1 MNNKI
6 NPLGVTS
13 TPGARID
20 GGARKSSA
28 QDVSS
33 VSATAN
39 VSGIRSQDDSVQL
52 QARRTLDGGAKIDSA
67 KVEKLREA
75 IQSGQ
80 YQVDA
85 RTISSRLLDLEQ
97 ALR

>member
-39 VSGIRSQDDSVQL
+39 VSGIR
-52 QARRTLDGGAKIDSA
+52 
-67 KVEKLREA
+67 
-75 IQSGQ
+75 
-80 YQVDA
+80 
-85 RTISSRLLDLEQ
+85 
-97 ALR
+97 

>member
-1 MNNKI
+1 M
-6 NPLGVTS
+6 
-13 TPGARID
+13 
-20 GGARKSSA
+20 
-28 QDVSS
+28 
-33 VSATAN
+33 
-39 VSGIRSQDDSVQL
+39 QL
-52 QARRTLDGGAKIDSA
+52 QASRTLDGGAKIDSA